1 MRTYLLTALTVVA
14 CLSGVAAEARSGGA
28 PAPLVA
34 RPIGLS
40 NTTLRQH
47 GGLRNASLMLYTADD
62 PNVAWLG
69 QGSATKTVA
78 LCVAST
84 TGHYRLLVSSRRG
97 GAARGLVRIPY
108 TITFTDG
115 VGAQQTASTK
125 NSTTLMFDGSAPS
138 GANCLNG
145 PNATLAIEMDEQSL
159 LSGVAGDYADNLRF
173 AVETR

>member
-1 MRTYLLTALTVVA
+1 MRTYLLTALTIAA
-14 CLSGVAAEARSGGA
+14 CLSGGMPAQARSGA
-28 PAPLVA
+28 VAAPLA
-34 RPIGLS
+34 AKPIVPM
-40 NTTLRQH
+40 LRQH

-62 PNVAWLG
+62 PSVPWLG
-69 QGSATKTVA
+69 RGSAVKTVS
-78 LCVAST
+78 LCLTSA
-84 TGHYRLLVSSRRG
+84 TGHYRLLVSSGRG
-97 GAARGLVRIPY
+97 GAAHGLERIPY

-125 NSTTLMFDGSAPS
+125 NSTTLMFNGSAPS
-138 GANCLNG
+138 GADCLNG